1 MRLLLF
7 SLYTVSPV
15 SQMNKAVPISR
26 FSDLP
31 TVMVSP
37 YYFPLKQIIYGQV
50 KITTVKIY
58 SVSMGLFRLCFDKK
72 DSSASY
78 LEARLAAS
86 HISCHIDR

>member
-31 TVMVSP
+31 TVVVSP
-37 YYFPLKQIIYGQV
+37 YYFPLKRKIYGF
-50 KITTVKIY
+50 TVK
-58 SVSMGLFRLCFDKK
+58 
-72 DSSASY
+72 
-78 LEARLAAS
+78 
-86 HISCHIDR
+86 